1 MERKRKLFWA
11 KAGIVMGVIPVLLWA
26 HEYGPDVGYSGV
38 PTDNNG
44 ATCLNSNCHVGKL
57 NPSGGGVAVT
67 FPNGSTYTPGV
78 KQHLVVTISDA
89 TGPRAWGFQLTARN
103 SSSTST
109 MAGSFAS
116 TDKNTLVM
124 CADTSVSPYTEQELD
139 YPNSQTCPTSKP
151 LAFIEH
157 SLAGYQSTLGMT
169 GSTTY
174 QFDWTPPATSVG
186 NITIY
191 VAANSGPATPE
202 PTQNSADVYTATFT
216 LTPAAGG
223 GPAPTIAAVENGA
236 SFQAGIV
243 PGSWMTITGTNLAS
257 STDTWAN
264 AIVNGNLPTTLDNVS
279 VSVGGQQAYIYYISP
294 TQINAIAP
302 GIGTGSMQVTVTSG
316 SATSPAANA
325 SSLSVQPAFFL
336 WNGKY
341 AVATHTDGSLA
352 AADGTFSGV
361 TTVPAKPGE
370 YVVLWGTGF
379 GPTNPAAP
387 SGVVTPSDQTF
398 STASPVSVTVGGASA
413 TVYSN
418 AAVLT
423 PTLAAVYQVAVQIP
437 SNAANGDLPVVATIN
452 GAQTPTAVSIS
463 VHN

>member
-11 KAGIVMGVIPVLLWA
+11 KAGIVVVAVPVVLWA
-26 HEYGPDVGYSGV
+26 YEYGPDVGYAGV
-38 PTDNNG
+38 PTDNKG

-57 NPSGGGVAVT
+57 NPSGGGVTVT
-67 FPNGSTYTPGV
+67 FPNGSSYMPGV

-89 TGPRAWGFQLTARN
+89 TGQRAWGFQLTARQ

-109 MAGSFAS
+109 MAGTFAS
-116 TDKNTLVM
+116 TDPNTLVA
-124 CADTSVSPYTEQELD
+124 CGDISVSALTAKYLNYGT
-139 YPNSQTCPTSKP
+139 SQACSSSLP
-151 LAFIEH
+151 LIFIEH
-157 SLAGYQSTLGMT
+157 SQKGYQATLGKT
-169 GSTTY
+169 SSANY
-174 QFDWTPPATSVG
+174 EFDWTPPASSVG

-191 VAANSGPATPE
+191 VAANSGPTSL
-202 PTQNSADVYTATFT
+202 TQTGADIYTATFT
-216 LTPAAGG
+216 LTPGG
-223 GPAPTIAAVENGA
+223 DGGSTPAITAVENGA

-243 PGSWMTITGTNLAS
+243 PGSWITITGTNLAS
-257 STDTWAN
+257 TTDTWAN
-264 AIVNGNLPTTLDNVS
+264 AIVNGKLPTTLDNVS
-279 VSVGGQQAYIYYISP
+279 VRVGGQQAYVYYISP

-302 GIGTGSMQVTVTSG
+302 GIGSGSVQVTVTTG
-316 SATSPAANA
+316 SATSPPANA
-325 SSLSVQPAFFL
+325 NSLPVQPAFFL

-341 AVATHTDGSLA
+341 AVATHTDGSVA
-352 AADGTFSGV
+352 AANGTFSGV

-379 GPTNPAAP
+379 GPTNPTAP
-387 SGVVTPSDQTF
+387 SGVVTPSDTTYAT
-398 STASPVSVTVGGASA
+398 SSPVSVTVGGAPA

-452 GAQTPTAVSIS
+452 GAQTPTGVSIS